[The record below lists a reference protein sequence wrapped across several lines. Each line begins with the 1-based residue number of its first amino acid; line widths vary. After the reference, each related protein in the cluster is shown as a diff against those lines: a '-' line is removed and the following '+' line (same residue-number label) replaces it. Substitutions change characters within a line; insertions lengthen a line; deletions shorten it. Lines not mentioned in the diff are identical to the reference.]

1 MTHRPIA
8 TAVLLAAALVLVAG
22 PVAAQ
27 APSDAELK
35 QANNPLASFNAF
47 NVQNYYMPDLSG
59 LPDATANTTWL
70 RGVFPLGHWLLR
82 ASLPLNNFPVG
93 GGQNQS
99 GLGDLN
105 AFAAY
110 LLSKESSP
118 RTYGVG
124 PLLAAPTATDD
135 ALGSGKWQLGAAAVY
150 FDMSSSQVQ
159 WGGLVTW
166 QASVAGDSDR
176 EDTNVLV
183 VQPFGIFQIGKG
195 TYLRSAPIWLFDLE
209 NSTYNVPIGFGIGKV
224 LATPRIVYNIFLEP
238 QFTALNKG
246 AGQAQFQVFAGINLQ
261 FKKKG

>member
-1 MTHRPIA
+1 MMHRPIVNA
-8 TAVLLAAALVLVAG
+8 GLLVAALVLMAG
-22 PVAAQ
+22 PTAAEG
-27 APSDAELK
+27 PSDAELK
-35 QANNPLASFNAF
+35 QANNPLASFNTF
-47 NVQNYYMPDLSG
+47 NIQNYFVPQLSG
-59 LPDATANTTWL
+59 LPDDTANTTWL
-70 RGVFPLGHWLLR
+70 RGVIPVGPWIVR

-93 GGQNQS
+93 GGENQS

-110 LLSKESSP
+110 TLSKGGAP
-118 RTYGVG
+118 RIYGVG
-124 PLLAAPTATDD
+124 PLMVAPTATDD

-166 QASVAGDSDR
+166 QTSVAGDDDR
-176 EDTNVLV
+176 EDTNTLV
-183 VQPFGIFQIGKG
+183 VQPFAFFQLGKG
-195 TYLRSAPIWLFDLE
+195 TYLRTAPIWVFDLE

-224 LATPRIVYNIFLEP
+224 LATPHTVYNIFLEP

-246 AGQAQFQVFAGINLQ
+246 AGQPQFQVFAGINMQ